1 MSRKHIRP
9 FVQSLHSNVK
19 SPLPHGD
26 AWTIELGAK
35 TLLYGSNT
43 SHKSAVIQSVELA
56 LSGSADDIV
65 GRNDVSDSA
74 LLMTM
79 SNGNSLGVSARITNG
94 EAALFNIETLK
105 GKVKKPTHQGPGAA
119 SLCYRDVREALAG
132 SASTARKAFLGWCA
146 SDVRR
151 EDVLAHLPSM
161 LHGRYMDVADHLGR
175 GKDPVETLLAV
186 TEYAGKKS
194 RETSREIKGAQAI
207 VESVGANCDERPS
220 EAAKVQGK
228 LNYDLARAT
237 LEAALKVEN
246 NPGLTPAEHKKQLA
260 EAETAIDLWHDQVKA
275 HAITLKAAEEGVSQR
290 PDHLDIATQ
299 LLTWATDNNVDTCPA
314 CSSAVGADHITQC
327 ATFYADQVAAW
338 ATSNQDALDTIT
350 EAKADVAASEDN
362 LKQWWSVH
370 KQLEATPPTEATTT
384 VSADEARVNLDK
396 TLRELTSLNVSAS
409 QWEQLV
415 AAKEQL
421 VSLELSSERYK
432 DLKKHCELTV
442 KSLLAEQ
449 SDLFSAKVNN
459 YLPDAWSFGVLL
471 SRAGRDV
478 FQMGILRDG
487 ILHCALSGVEWAT
500 LVTAISAAVA
510 DGIRKTTPIVLIPE
524 DRAWDSK
531 TIASAIRAFSNF
543 DGQVIMASTVR
554 PSGRIPKDWTFIDMD
569 KVTAGWLGASS
580 DADPGD
586 VDVDVDVQE
595 EDEVVE
601 TEQRVEGQS
610 AALLSQMGY
619 EETDVA
625 RIKKSAAA
633 SIIRD
638 GLSPDRVVVRRDG
651 TITAPKEGKVLLMS
665 MPLPPPPR
673 CK

>member
-1 MSRKHIRP
+1 
-9 FVQSLHSNVK
+9 
-19 SPLPHGD
+19 
-26 AWTIELGAK
+26 
-35 TLLYGSNT
+35 
-43 SHKSAVIQSVELA
+43 
-56 LSGSADDIV
+56 
-65 GRNDVSDSA
+65 
-74 LLMTM
+74 
-79 SNGNSLGVSARITNG
+79 
-94 EAALFNIETLK
+94 
-105 GKVKKPTHQGPGAA
+105 
-119 SLCYRDVREALAG
+119 
-132 SASTARKAFLGWCA
+132 
-146 SDVRR
+146 
-151 EDVLAHLPSM
+151 
-161 LHGRYMDVADHLGR
+161 
-175 GKDPVETLLAV
+175 
-186 TEYAGKKS
+186 
-194 RETSREIKGAQAI
+194 
-207 VESVGANCDERPS
+207 
-220 EAAKVQGK
+220 
-228 LNYDLARAT
+228 
-237 LEAALKVEN
+237 
-246 NPGLTPAEHKKQLA
+246 
-260 EAETAIDLWHDQVKA
+260 
-275 HAITLKAAEEGVSQR
+275 
-290 PDHLDIATQ
+290 
-299 LLTWATDNNVDTCPA
+299 
-314 CSSAVGADHITQC
+314 
-327 ATFYADQVAAW
+327 VAAW
-338 ATSNQDALDTIT
+338 VTSNQDALDKIT

-396 TLRELTSLNVSAS
+396 TLRDLTSLNVSAS

-471 SRAGRDV
+471 SRSGRDV

-569 KVTAGWLGASS
+569 KVTAEWLGAPS
-580 DADPGD
+580 DADPSD
-586 VDVDVDVQE
+586 EDDQE
-595 EDEVVE
+595 EYEVVE
-601 TEQRVEGQS
+601 TEQRVDGQS

-619 EETDVA
+619 DEDDVA

-638 GLSPDRVVVRRDG
+638 SLSPDKVVIRSDG
-651 TITAPKEGKVLLMS
+651 TITSPKAGKILPMS
-665 MPLPPPPR
+665 LPLPPPPR